1 MSIYDDPEERKDLI
15 QTIFQ
20 ILNDWKVDLE
30 LQVLLVGLPIET
42 KSRELTKIKNGKA
55 FPDENDFM
63 LRAVEIISISKAL
76 QLAFP
81 SNRTLSDLWVTTS
94 TYTFADRAPLE
105 VMLTGLEGMKEVHL
119 HLRGGW

>member
-1 MSIYDDPEERKDLI
+1 MSAYDDPEERKDLI
-15 QTIFQ
+15 QSIFQ
-20 ILNDWKVDLE
+20 ILNDWKIGLE
-30 LQVLLVGLPIET
+30 YQVMLVGLPDNT

-76 QLAFP
+76 QLVFP
-81 SNRTLSDLWVTTS
+81 SNRTLSDFWVTTP
-94 TYTFADRAPLE
+94 TYTFGDRAPVE
-105 VMLTGLEGMKEVHL
+105 TMLSGLEGMREVHK

>member
-20 ILNDWKVDLE
+20 ILNDWKIDLD
-30 LQVLLVGLPIET
+30 LQVLLVGLPAET

-105 VMLTGLEGMKEVHL
+105 VMLAGLEGMKEVHL

>member
-1 MSIYDDPEERKDLI
+1 MSIYDDPAERKDLI

-20 ILNDWKVDLE
+20 ILNDWKVDLD
-30 LQVLLVGLPIET
+30 LQVLLVGLPAET

-105 VMLTGLEGMKEVHL
+105 VMLAGLEGMKEVHL

>member
-1 MSIYDDPEERKDLI
+1 MSVYDDPEERKDLI
-15 QTIFQ
+15 QTIFK

-30 LQVLLVGLPIET
+30 LQVMLVGLSAET

-81 SNRTLSDLWVTTS
+81 SNRTLSDLWVTTP
-94 TYTFADRAPLE
+94 TYTFADRAPVE
-105 VMLTGLEGMKEVHL
+105 VMLSGLEGMREIHL

>member
-20 ILNDWKVDLE
+20 ILNDWKIDLD
-30 LQVLLVGLPIET
+30 LQVLLVGLPAET

-105 VMLTGLEGMKEVHL
+105 VMLTGLGGMKEVHL
-119 HLRGGW
+119 HLRGGL

>member
-1 MSIYDDPEERKDLI
+1 MSTYDDPEERKDLI

-20 ILNDWKVDLE
+20 ILNEWKVDLD
-30 LQVLLVGLPIET
+30 LQVLLVGLPSET